1 MMKKIL
7 ILLPAIAAWNF
18 LGCMNLFD
26 SDNIPASYKV
36 ECYKRNIAD
45 TDYVLWPEESAVQ
58 QGIAGKLTA
67 VQAKVIAG
75 YTAKAVTQQKIRTN
89 GSAIVKVYY
98 DRNTVT
104 LTFNTAGGSAVAPLS
119 GKYEA
124 AIPAVSAP
132 VKEGAVFTGWKPA
145 LSAAFPAADA
155 VYTAQWAV
163 NAYTVAFNANRGT
176 GTMTPQV
183 FTYGTEQPLTQNAF
197 TRSGF
202 LFAGWNTQADGSGTA
217 YTDRQSV
224 KNLTA
229 TPGDTI
235 VLYAQ
240 WSTHIYT
247 VEFHANEGTGTMTP
261 QVFTYDTEQP
271 LSQNTFTRS
280 SFLFAGWN
288 TQADGNGTAYTDR
301 QSVKNLTAT
310 PDGTVT
316 LYAQWSTH
324 IYTVEF
330 ESNGGDGTMASQICT
345 YNKRQALMPNTF
357 TKRGFHFTGWNTQAD
372 GSETAYTDGQSVYNL
387 TDEPNGKITLYAQWS
402 VNSYTV
408 AFDAN
413 EGTGSMTSQAF
424 TYNTEQPLTQNTFTR
439 TGYRFDGWNTRADGS
454 GTPYTDRQSV
464 KNLTDDQNG
473 TVTLYAQ
480 WAVNTYTV
488 EFNANEGTGSMT
500 PQAFT
505 YNTEQ
510 PLTQNTFTKRGFHF
524 TGWNTKAD
532 GSGTAYTDEQSVKN
546 LTDDQN
552 GTVMLYAQWHINS
565 YTVEFDANEGTDSMT
580 PQVFTYDMEQALT
593 QNTFTRGG
601 FSFKGWNTH
610 KDGSGTAY
618 TDRQSVKNLTD
629 EQNGK
634 ITLYA
639 QWHDLDP
646 AAVTDLKAVSDDK
659 QITLS
664 WKNPADE
671 DFEKVVI
678 QYASHELSVMGSP
691 NMAAS
696 QTITVGLAN
705 GVNYTFT
712 LIAYDKGGNASAAA
726 TVNVQCG
733 GNGWL
738 EGAPMQK
745 QGDILT
751 GNSVDGITIPEV
763 VIVPKGTDAIIDMQ
777 DDSSWSSFLP
787 SPQKDQKKGAFPK
800 GRKVKLGSFVMG
812 QTEVTRELY
821 QKVTGDTLYPLTH
834 PVESITWYEMIAF
847 CNELTKKT
855 SGNAAAECVYYSDA
869 GKTDVYTKAD
879 ANAKKTVYFDTAKK
893 GYRLP
898 TETEWEYAARGG
910 NPNAKEWNYSYPG
923 SNTKIPSESFEGA
936 QSDDELDNF
945 AWYRNN
951 SMNHHHEVEK
961 KEPNTLK
968 LYDMS
973 GNVLEACWDW
983 YDENNDGSLTSND
996 HAYQVNGYITNP
1008 RGAASGTDK
1017 IFRGGS
1023 YLSQPY
1029 TCSVAARIALNIT
1042 GSNDNGNN
1050 FGFRIC
1056 RSQ

>member
-26 SDNIPASYKV
+26 SDNVPASYKV

-58 QGIAGKLTA
+58 QGIAGKLTT

-124 AIPAVSAP
+124 AIPAVGAP
-132 VKEGAVFTGWKPA
+132 VKEGAVFAGWKPA
-145 LSAAFPAADA
+145 LSAVFPAADA

-163 NAYTVAFNANRGT
+163 NAYTVAFDANGGT

-240 WSTHIYT
+240 WSTHTYT

-271 LSQNTFTRS
+271 LTQNTFTRS

-288 TQADGNGTAYTDR
+288 TQADGSG
-301 QSVKNLTAT
+301 
-310 PDGTVT
+310 
-316 LYAQWSTH
+316 
-324 IYTVEF
+324 
-330 ESNGGDGTMASQICT
+330 
-345 YNKRQALMPNTF
+345 
-357 TKRGFHFTGWNTQAD
+357 
-372 GSETAYTDGQSVYNL
+372 TAYTDGQSVYNL
-387 TDEPNGKITLYAQWS
+387 TDEPNGKIKLYAQWS
-402 VNSYTV
+402 VNNYTV

-413 EGTGSMTSQAF
+413 EGTGT
-424 TYNTEQPLTQNTFTR
+424 
-439 TGYRFDGWNTRADGS
+439 
-454 GTPYTDRQSV
+454 
-464 KNLTDDQNG
+464 
-473 TVTLYAQ
+473 
-480 WAVNTYTV
+480 
-488 EFNANEGTGSMT
+488 
-500 PQAFT
+500 
-505 YNTEQ
+505 
-510 PLTQNTFTKRGFHF
+510 
-524 TGWNTKAD
+524 
-532 GSGTAYTDEQSVKN
+532 
-546 LTDDQN
+546 
-552 GTVMLYAQWHINS
+552 
-565 YTVEFDANEGTDSMT
+565 MT

-601 FSFKGWNTH
+601 FSFKGWNTRA
-610 KDGSGTAY
+610 DGSGTPY

-629 EQNGK
+629 EPNGK

-639 QWHDLDP
+639 QWHDLAP

-664 WKNPADE
+664 WKNPPDE

-678 QYASHELSVMGSP
+678 QYASHELQVPGSP
-691 NMAAS
+691 NMIAS
-696 QTITVGLAN
+696 QTITAGLEN
-705 GVNYTFT
+705 GDNYTFT

-726 TVNVQCG
+726 TVNVRCG

-738 EGAPMQK
+738 KGKPTQK

-751 GNSVDGITIPEV
+751 GNSVDVITIPEV

-821 QKVTGDTLYPLTH
+821 QKVTGDTLYDLTN
-834 PVESITWYEMIAF
+834 PAESITWYEMIAF

-869 GKTDVYTKAD
+869 GKTAVYTKAD

-923 SNTKIPSESFEGA
+923 NNTNIPSASFEGA
-936 QSDDELDNF
+936 LSDDELDKF
-945 AWYRNN
+945 AWYINN
-951 SMNHHHEVEK
+951 SMNRNHEVKK

-983 YDENNDGSLTSND
+983 YDENNDGSLTAND
-996 HAYQVNGYITNP
+996 HAYQEGGYITNP
-1008 RGAASGTDK
+1008 LGAASGTDK

-1023 YLSQPY
+1023 YLSKPY

>member
-26 SDNIPASYKV
+26 SDNVPASYKV

-124 AIPAVSAP
+124 AIPAVGAP

-163 NAYTVAFNANRGT
+163 NAYTVAFDANEGT

-183 FTYGTEQPLTQNAF
+183 FTYDTEQPLTQNTF
-197 TRSGF
+197 TRSSF

-224 KNLTA
+224 KNLT
-229 TPGDTI
+229 D
-235 VLYAQ
+235 
-240 WSTHIYT
+240 
-247 VEFHANEGTGTMTP
+247 
-261 QVFTYDTEQP
+261 EQ
-271 LSQNTFTRS
+271 N
-280 SFLFAGWN
+280 
-288 TQADGNGTAYTDR
+288 
-301 QSVKNLTAT
+301 
-310 PDGTVT
+310 GTVT

-345 YNKRQALMPNTF
+345 YNKRQSLMPNTF

-372 GSETAYTDGQSVYNL
+372 GSGTAYTDGQSVYNL

-424 TYNTEQPLTQNTFTR
+424 TYNTEQPLTQNAFTR
-439 TGYRFDGWNTRADGS
+439 TGYRFDGWNTKADGS

-480 WAVNTYTV
+480 WAANTYMV
-488 EFNANEGTGSMT
+488 DFESNGGTGTMT
-500 PQAFT
+500 PQVFTYDMEQALSQNAFT
-505 YNTEQ
+505 R
-510 PLTQNTFTKRGFHF
+510 RGFHF
-524 TGWNTKAD
+524 TGWNTQAD
-532 GSGTAYTDEQSVKN
+532 GSGIAYTDGQSVKN
-546 LTDDQN
+546 LTDEQN
-552 GTVMLYAQWHINS
+552 GTVTLYAQWVVNT
-565 YTVEFDANEGTDSMT
+565 YTVTFNANGGTDSMT

-610 KDGSGTAY
+610 KDGSGTPY

-629 EQNGK
+629 EPNGK

-639 QWHDLDP
+639 QWHDLAP

-659 QITLS
+659 QITLI

-678 QYASHELSVMGSP
+678 KYASHELQVPGSP
-691 NMAAS
+691 NVAVS
-696 QTITVGLAN
+696 KTITTGLEN
-705 GVNYTFT
+705 GDNYTFT
-712 LIAYDKGGNASAAA
+712 LIAYDKGGNTSTPA
-726 TVNVQCG
+726 TISNVRCG

-738 EGAPMQK
+738 KGKPMQK

-812 QTEVTRELY
+812 QTEVTRKVY
-821 QKVTGDTLYPLTH
+821 QKVMYNTLYDLTY
-834 PVESITWYEMIAF
+834 PAERITWYEMIAF

-869 GKTDVYTKAD
+869 GKTAVYTKED
-879 ANAKKTVYFDTAKK
+879 AAAKKTVYFDTAKK

-923 SNTKIPSESFEGA
+923 SNTNIPSASFEGA
-936 QSDDELDNF
+936 LSDDELDKF
-945 AWYRNN
+945 AWYSNN
-951 SMNHHHEVEK
+951 SMDRNHEVKK

-983 YDENNDGSLTSND
+983 YDDNNDGSLTAND
-996 HAYQVNGYITNP
+996 RAYQEGGYITNP

-1023 YLSQPY
+1023 YLSKPY